1 MDRLK
6 VALLFFRNAS
16 PLRPNL
22 NRIDYLGMIISSF
35 LYILLTVKA
44 ARKEEFACEIT
55 SEDTFDLVDILSKD
69 SQSIRVNPQQ
79 MGNQLGTH
87 W

>member
-1 MDRLK
+1 
-6 VALLFFRNAS
+6 
-16 PLRPNL
+16 
-22 NRIDYLGMIISSF
+22 
-35 LYILLTVKA
+35 VKA

-55 SEDTFDLVDILSKD
+55 SEDTFDLVDILGED